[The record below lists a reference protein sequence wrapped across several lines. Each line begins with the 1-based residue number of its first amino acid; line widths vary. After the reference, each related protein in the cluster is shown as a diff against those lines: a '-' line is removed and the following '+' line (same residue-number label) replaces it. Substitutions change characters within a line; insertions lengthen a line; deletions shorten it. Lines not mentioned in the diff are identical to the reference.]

1 MNQGLPQNS
10 GVSINGKYFE
20 QNVSIS
26 EQLVS
31 IENSVVNNSENS
43 VVGEVSKEK
52 KYMCNCGKCYKHRQS
67 LYNHRKKCALY
78 LNSVNDENK
87 IIQSTPSDVDKL
99 TALMTE
105 MIKDNR
111 EMRKCIS
118 EIVPKI
124 GNTII
129 HNNNQ
134 FNMNVFLN
142 EHCKNAQSLSDFIKT
157 IRPCIE
163 DLHKTKNQGYIA
175 GLSNIFI
182 RNLKQLDTHERPIH
196 CSDLK
201 RQTMYVKDDEGWEV
215 DSERKTIKKAISE
228 VAKKQ
233 IGLIKKW
240 EEQHPNWNT
249 SESQTEEYMNLI
261 RNLTD
266 AGDNPESI
274 EQTENKIIKTIA
286 KEVIIDK

>member
-1 MNQGLPQNS
+1 MKQVAPQNQ

-43 VVGEVSKEK
+43 VVDEVSKEK
-52 KYMCNCGKCYKHRQS
+52 KYMCICGKCYKHRQS
-67 LYNHRKKCALY
+67 LYNHRKSCTLY
-78 LNSVNDENK
+78 LNDVNDENK
-87 IIQSTPSDVDKL
+87 IIPAVPSDVDKL

-129 HNNNQ
+129 HHNNQ

-163 DLHKTKNQGYIA
+163 DLHKTKDQGYVA

-215 DSERKTIKKAISE
+215 DNERKTIKKAISE

-240 EEQHPNWNT
+240 EEQHPDWNT

-266 AGDNPESI
+266 AGDNPETI

-286 KEVIIDK
+286 KEVVIDK